1 MTRRSALTAAIAAV
15 IIAGLCWLGWH
26 MRSKTPAP
34 GAAPKPA
41 ATTDA
46 TGAATNSADSD
57 QTTVYAHN
65 LRLRKGPNFRV
76 YVRWI
81 RGLMLRTDAKTVPSF
96 DDPNSFVLE
105 VQKGIIRVNIG
116 DIANYL
122 NSVSSKAPLRNIS
135 IEPAGAQL
143 KLHGT
148 VHKMIPL
155 PVELTGTLSPLP
167 DGRIQFQAAK
177 IDVLKIP
184 LKGLLGSFHVKL
196 DDLVASSNLPGVQIT
211 GNNIIFDTER
221 LLPPPHIHGT
231 LTSVSVRPPDIEL
244 IYGSSPDDEAKLAR
258 WHNFIRFR
266 GGSVGFGKL
275 TMDYADI
282 TMIDAS
288 DDPWFDLDLANYQS
302 QLVNGYTR
310 MTAQAGLEI
319 FMPDFDEQS
328 SKKKSAQAVTLEWL
342 RDRNR
347 PLPPGVPVK

>member
-1 MTRRSALTAAIAAV
+1 VTRRSALTAVIAIV
-15 IIAGLCWLGWH
+15 ILACLCWFGWRI
-26 MRSKTPAP
+26 RSRAPAP
-34 GAAPKPA
+34 ASSPGPEANLTAA
-41 ATTDA
+41 
-46 TGAATNSADSD
+46 ADSAASST
-57 QTTVYAHN
+57 TTVYAHN

-135 IEPAGAQL
+135 IEPAGSQL

-221 LLPPPHIHGT
+221 LLPAPHIHGT

>member
-1 MTRRSALTAAIAAV
+1 VTRRSALTAAIAAV
-15 IIAGLCWLGWH
+15 IIAGLCWFGWRI
-26 MRSKTPAP
+26 RSRAPAP
-34 GAAPKPA
+34 ASSPGPEANLTAA
-41 ATTDA
+41 
-46 TGAATNSADSD
+46 ADSAASST
-57 QTTVYAHN
+57 TTVYAHN

-122 NSVSSKAPLRNIS
+122 NSVSAKAPLRDIS

-221 LLPPPHIHGT
+221 LLPAPHIHGT